1 MVRRAMRLPIAFTAA
16 VCFTAAPALFACQ
29 GQDAAAKRAKEKL
42 AQQEKDKVEQKKKD
56 AEAEAKKNDPKPSE
70 TVKLGSPWDDGKSL
84 VNEGPCPEGIWALFK
99 GDAPGA
105 DKAEKKANEAKRSEL
120 QKDLKAQTFM
130 VKLRAPDQVK
140 LKEFDAPKGEFP
152 LEVVGSIECTDSFGH
167 VAIAWTPAKAG
178 NPGNSAAKQDA
189 DITQNYWMADPV
201 KFSIPMKSMAEAK
214 EWKNKN
220 LIGLSARVV
229 FRLGKVDVDKKLHKV
244 AKVTEKAAGE
254 TISIGGGTEDWGAG
268 RLVRA
273 ELIGLRVATDKEQT
287 QLFEKKGE

>member
-1 MVRRAMRLPIAFTAA
+1 MVRRAMRLLFGVVAAF
-16 VCFTAAPALFACQ
+16 ALTACQ

-42 AQQEKDKVEQKKKD
+42 KQSEIDKAEKVKKD
-56 AEAEAKKNDPKPSE
+56 AEAEEKRLNPKQSE
-70 TVKLGSPWDDGKSL
+70 TVRLGSPWDDGKVI
-84 VNEGPCPEGIWALFK
+84 VNEGACPEGIWALFK

-105 DKAEKKANEAKRSEL
+105 DKAEKKANESKRSDL
-120 QKDLKAQTFM
+120 VKDLKAQTFL

-152 LEVVGSIECTDSFGH
+152 LEVAGSIECTDSFGH
-167 VAIAWTPAKAG
+167 VSIAWTAAKPG
-178 NPGNSAAKQDA
+178 DPGNSAAKQDA
-189 DITQNYWMADPV
+189 EITQNYWIAPPV
-201 KFSIPMKSMAEAK
+201 TFSIPMKSMAEAK

-229 FRLGKVDVDKKLHKV
+229 FKLGKVEVDKKLHKV

-273 ELIGLRVATDKEQT
+273 ELIGLRVAIDKEAT
-287 QLFEKKGE
+287 QLFEKKGD